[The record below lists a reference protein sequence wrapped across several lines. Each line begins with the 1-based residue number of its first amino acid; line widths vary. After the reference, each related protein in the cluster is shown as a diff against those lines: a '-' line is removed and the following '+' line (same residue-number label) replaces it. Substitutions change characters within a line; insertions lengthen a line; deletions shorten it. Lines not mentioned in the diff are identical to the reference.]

1 MPEYLFKSIEYL
13 DWNAVAEI
21 QLAAYG
27 ETLVERI
34 DILRQKS
41 LVARQ
46 CCFMAFD
53 KLNGSS
59 IGYVLA
65 HPYPSN
71 QTPSLDA
78 MLELDSI
85 DFECCENL
93 FLHDFAL
100 RSEFKGKGFGLELMQ
115 LFIERVKQLD
125 FSSITLVAVQSS
137 HLFWSKLGFKRCSI
151 NSEIS
156 SYGVGA
162 VFMKRVLE

>member
-41 LVARQ
+41 LVDRQ

-53 KLNGSS
+53 KLNRSS

-85 DFECCENL
+85 DSECCENL

-100 RSEFKGKGFGLELMQ
+100 RSEFKEKGVGLELMQ
-115 LFIERVKQLD
+115 LFIEQVKQLD

-137 HLFWSKLGFKRCSI
+137 HSFWSRLGFQRCSI
-151 NSEIS
+151 KSEIS

-162 VFMKRVLE
+162 VFMKRVL